1 MALTKQEQTV
11 IRNLI
16 RRLKAPNC
24 GCSHIT
30 AQSDEIAD
38 LNARGLEVP
47 SRIYLDSW
55 VIPGLEMLLPE
66 SRNVDLA
73 ERLTGRG

>member
-1 MALTKQEQTV
+1 MSLTKQEQTV
-11 IRNLI
+11 IRNLL

-24 GCSHIT
+24 GCSHFGEAEAT
-30 AQSDEIAD
+30 AAE

-47 SRIYLDSW
+47 SRIYLDTW

-73 ERLTGRG
+73 ERLTGR